1 MPLDERL
8 NPASAATEKQIVDL
22 EKKIDD
28 LKAEY
33 LLFFNG
39 ETKLP
44 PEKKREDLEK
54 AVRKLIYGGAK
65 TARLDMIIQNLA
77 SRFSLYNNLWLK
89 KLNELESGVTTIQ
102 KKRSFQ
108 PPPAPPKKD
117 KEQQREIYLTLND
130 ETTFERLVAAYREL
144 LPNGQSA
151 DKDRV
156 KIIETMKTKMLT
168 HNLVEARVTFAVQ
181 KGKLSI
187 RIKK

>member
-102 KKRSFQ
+102 KKKSFQ
-108 PPPAPPKKD
+108 PPPPR
-117 KEQQREIYLTLND
+117 KEKEQREIYLTLND

-144 LPNGQSA
+144 LPDSPNA
-151 DKDRV
+151 EKERN

-168 HNLVEARVTFAVQ
+168 HNLVEARVTFTVQ